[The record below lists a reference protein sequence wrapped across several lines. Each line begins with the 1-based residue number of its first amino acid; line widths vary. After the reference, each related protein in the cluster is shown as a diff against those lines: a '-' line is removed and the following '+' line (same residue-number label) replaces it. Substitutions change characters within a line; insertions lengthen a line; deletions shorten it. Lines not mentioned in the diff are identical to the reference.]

1 MSTEGTVDGGVY
13 RFNARHFE
21 WLVKV
26 GEAVGLGFDDL
37 GKRKFGREETLFF
50 CDELSRI
57 YGSDDPD
64 IAEGASFAVEHWAAA
79 GFWKQLITGLDAFK
93 NREAPDLRLA
103 FFTWHDRVE
112 DQHAAHTMDE
122 LEGAFQRPGLRPAEV
137 PRGRGRDAQRREDVL
152 GRPREAPQG
161 AGAHRRVSNALETP
175 VEIGTPVLEGT
186 DHVELWVGNARQAA
200 YHYRNAFGFDVIA
213 YAGPETGVRDRASYV
228 LQQGKVRLVLTAP
241 LQPEGAIAEHVR
253 LHGDGVRAIALR
265 VEDARAAYEAATSR
279 GARSVGEPTTVTD
292 SDGAITFASVATFG
306 DTVHHFVERNEY
318 SGAHWPGYREERAA
332 AGGVGLRFI
341 DHTVGNV
348 ELGKMDDWVTFYS
361 EVFGFNVFQE
371 FDEHDIATQYSA
383 LRSKVAR
390 DPRSMVTFPI
400 NEPAV
405 GHQGLAD
412 PGVPR
417 LLPRAAACS
426 TSPCTPTTSS
436 APSAPMRDRGVEFL
450 SAPHSYYE
458 ALGER
463 AAGIDEDLERLE
475 DLSVLIDRDDD
486 GYLLQIFTRP
496 VGDRPTLFF
505 EVIQRKGCKGFGKGN
520 FKALF
525 EAIEREQAARGNL

>member
-1 MSTEGTVDGGVY
+1 M
-13 RFNARHFE
+13 
-21 WLVKV
+21 
-26 GEAVGLGFDDL
+26 
-37 GKRKFGREETLFF
+37 
-50 CDELSRI
+50 
-57 YGSDDPD
+57 
-64 IAEGASFAVEHWAAA
+64 
-79 GFWKQLITGLDAFK
+79 
-93 NREAPDLRLA
+93 
-103 FFTWHDRVE
+103 
-112 DQHAAHTMDE
+112 
-122 LEGAFQRPGLRPAEV
+122 
-137 PRGRGRDAQRREDVL
+137 
-152 GRPREAPQG
+152 
-161 AGAHRRVSNALETP
+161 SNALETP

-200 YHYRNAFGFDVIA
+200 YHYRTAFGFDVIA

-241 LQPEGAIAEHVR
+241 LQAEGAMAEHVR
-253 LHGDGVRAIALR
+253 QHGDGVRAIALR

-279 GARSVGEPTTVTD
+279 GARSVAEPTVVTD

-318 SGAHWPGYREERAA
+318 SGAHWPGYRGETRSG
-332 AGGVGLRFI
+332 GGVGLRFI

-361 EVFGFNVFQE
+361 EVFGFSVFQE

-405 GHQGLAD
+405 GIKASQIQEYLDYYRGS
-412 PGVPR
+412 GVQHIA
-417 LLPRAAACS
+417 LHTDDIIS
-426 TSPCTPTTSS
+426 TVG
-436 APSAPMRDRGVEFL
+436 AMRDRGVEFL
-450 SAPHSYYE
+450 AAPHSYYE